1 MEDELLKE
9 KLVRRKRQ
17 IKRNRMI
24 ILKSAKELFFK
35 KGLSNTTMEDIAG
48 YSGFDRRTI
57 YNHFKNKEEIFA
69 ALVSDVISDITMV
82 YNEVSF
88 ENITPLEKLKQLV
101 LKLLDLYIE
110 NSNLINVFT
119 TEIEAN
125 DNRRKKNSSSLA
137 HKNINDYGELETR
150 LMNMIKEAQD
160 ADQLIDVHPFILAGL
175 LNEIILRSVIVLH
188 QNKRIISKEH
198 IIRDL
203 LRIIEGNLIK
213 GDVRGPE
220 SKF

>member
-9 KLVRRKRQ
+9 KLIRRKRQ
-17 IKRNRMI
+17 IKRNRII
-24 ILKSAKELFFK
+24 ILKAAKELFFK
-35 KGLSNTTMEDIAG
+35 KGLSSTTMEDIAG

-69 ALVSDVISDITMV
+69 ALISDVISNITIA
-82 YNEVSF
+82 YNEVSL
-88 ENITPLEKLKQLV
+88 ENIPPLEKLKQLV
-101 LKLLDLYIE
+101 LKLLDIYIE

-125 DNRRKKNSSSLA
+125 DNKRKKSSSCLVV
-137 HKNINDYGELETR
+137 KNINDYGELETR
-150 LMNMIKEAQD
+150 LMNLIKEAQD

-188 QNKRIISKEH
+188 QNKRVISKDD

-213 GDVRGPE
+213 GNVRGPG

>member
-1 MEDELLKE
+1 MEDESIKE
-9 KLVRRKRQ
+9 KLIRRKRQ

-24 ILKSAKELFFK
+24 ILKAAKELFFK
-35 KGLSNTTMEDIAG
+35 KGLVSTTMEDIAG

-69 ALVSDVISDITMV
+69 ALISDVISDITHA
-82 YNEVSF
+82 YNEISL
-88 ENITPLEKLKQLV
+88 ENIPPLEKLKQLV
-101 LKLLDLYIE
+101 LKLLDIYID

-119 TEIEAN
+119 TEMEAN
-125 DNRRKKNSSSLA
+125 DSKRKKSNSCLA
-137 HKNINDYGELETR
+137 VKNINDYCDLETR
-150 LMNMIKEAQD
+150 LMNLIKEAQE
-160 ADQLIDVHPFILAGL
+160 ADQLIDVHPYILAGL

-188 QNKRIISKEH
+188 QNKRFISKED

-213 GDVRGPE
+213 GTVR
-220 SKF
+220 